1 VCGLFFSFFFQVHVT
16 GIECASEG
24 SDTHDCIY
32 TVVKDDVMH
41 AVTWATALDDALVE
55 DMQVGHVLMYR
66 LP

>member
-1 VCGLFFSFFFQVHVT
+1 MHVT

-41 AVTWATALDDALVE
+41 AVTWATALDDVLVE